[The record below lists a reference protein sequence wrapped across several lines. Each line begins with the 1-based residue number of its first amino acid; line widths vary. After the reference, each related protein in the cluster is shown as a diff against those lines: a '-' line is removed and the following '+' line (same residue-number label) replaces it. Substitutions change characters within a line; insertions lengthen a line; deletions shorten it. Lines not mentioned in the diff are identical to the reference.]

1 MMKLAALVGLALFS
15 VAPVLSERTT
25 WAYDCEGLYVVA
37 NHGRSGEITLFLPDR
52 TLSLP
57 AQPAASG
64 AKYGADGLSFWSKG
78 ESEALLEQP
87 GESPRRCSVDGRA
100 SVREDAKLRGVHFR
114 ATGNEPGWVL
124 ELGPDAFRLYYDYGK
139 SLAAFPPLEPKSNA
153 EKRETVYVGETE
165 SHRIQI
171 VIRGEECRDT
181 MADDRFESTV
191 MITLDGRELAGC
203 GQALH

>member
-1 MMKLAALVGLALFS
+1 MVTLAALVGLALFS
-15 VAPVLSERTT
+15 VAPVTPERTT

-37 NHGRSGEITLFLPDR
+37 HYGKAGELTLFLPDR
-52 TLSLP
+52 TLFLP
-57 AQPAASG
+57 AQPAGSG

-78 ESEALLEQP
+78 GSEALLEQP
-87 GESPRRCSVDGRA
+87 GEPRRRCTVDGRS
-100 SVREDAKLRGVHFR
+100 SVREDAKLRGVDFR

-139 SLAAFPPLEPKSNA
+139 SLAAFPLLEPKSDA
-153 EKRETVYVGETE
+153 GKRETAYMGETE
-165 SHRIQI
+165 SHRIEI
-171 VIRGEECRDT
+171 VIRGVECQDT

-191 MITLDGRELAGC
+191 TVTLDGRELRGC